1 VRDIMPTIL
10 DAAGVA
16 QPGDIAGREVR
27 PLQGGSVLD
36 LFAGKT
42 QTAYAGADDVGY
54 ELFGL
59 KAYFA
64 GDWKILW
71 MPKPFGKGEWEL
83 FNLKEDPAEMND
95 LREQHSDRLEDMV
108 ARWEQYKKD
117 NGVLDISL
125 DLSIVN

>member
-1 VRDIMPTIL
+1 MPSVSRL
-10 DAAGVA
+10 LEKSAGA
-16 QPGDIAGREVR
+16 RCSRCRGK
-27 PLQGGSVLD
+27 SVLD

-42 QTAYAGADDVGY
+42 QTAYAGADEVGY

-83 FNLKEDPAEMND
+83 FDVKEDPAEMND
-95 LREQHSDRLEDMV
+95 LSGKHPDRLKKMI

-125 DLSIVN
+125 DLSVVK

>member
-1 VRDIMPTIL
+1 VL
-10 DAAGVA
+10 
-16 QPGDIAGREVR
+16 
-27 PLQGGSVLD
+27 PLQGKSVLD

-42 QTAYAGADDVGY
+42 QTAYAGADEVGY

-71 MPKPFGKGEWEL
+71 MPKPFGKSEWEL
-83 FNLKEDPAEMND
+83 FDLKDDPAELND
-95 LREQHSDRLEDMV
+95 LSAAQPERLEDLV

-125 DLSIVN
+125 DLSGLSDRR